1 MMAKKGTM
9 MRIKH
14 LKIEN
19 FCGFYEGKTVNS
31 DFFDR
36 TEVAGCNESGKS
48 TIKRAIFWALN
59 CRGENGEE
67 ITGIRPHDKDGN
79 DINDV
84 EVTVELTVALNDSEK
99 TFKKVS
105 RQNYNKKGEFTGN
118 TIDYYINNIP
128 KKKSDYEDV
137 IATELVPVSVL
148 SNLIN
153 AKTLLS
159 KSASDCRSILESTFG
174 TCSNAEV
181 CERFPEFTPLLPL
194 LEDGSVDELKTK
206 FNTMLNGRRGR
217 NGTKGLLDIRKEFPS
232 RIDEI
237 EKQKI
242 IIDEASINSQIVDTE
257 NKIKDNQSKQVDVQK
272 AFDEQRAI
280 QARIYE
286 LKQEQAKATDE
297 ANAENRKRISDLD
310 FQITAAREELFR
322 LDSNSNAK
330 EHELHQIDSEIRSL
344 ENKRLKLSSD
354 WKGNKDMQFDEKSL
368 ICPYCKREYPSDQQD
383 EMRKHFEES
392 KAEKLKEITDAGMEC
407 KKAIDA
413 LREKF
418 TAADAELSALREE
431 SGEKTRTVEYLIAQK
446 KAISTLAPTEP
457 DEESKAKAEE
467 IAALES
473 QLEAST
479 VNATFAQLKTEEN
492 NLQRQ
497 LADLKAELARA
508 EINVKI
514 DARIA
519 ELNAERRKNEQ
530 LIADAQERL
539 DLLKRFN
546 IRKHELLES
555 KVNEYLEYCQ
565 VKFFRQLVNGDL
577 EETCDFCVNGEPYA
591 RNLNHG
597 ARILIEMD
605 VCKAFQKKYT
615 TTLPIIVDDS
625 ESVDGWKIPELDR
638 QLIVLKRTDEK
649 ELTTKES

>member
-1 MMAKKGTM
+1 

-19 FCGFYEGKTVNS
+19 FCGFYSGKEVNS

-48 TIKRAIFWALN
+48 TIKRAIFWALD

-67 ITGIRPHDKDGN
+67 IAGIRPHDKDGN

-84 EVTVELTVALNDSEK
+84 EVTVELTVELKDTEK

-105 RQNYNKKGEFTGN
+105 RQTYNKKGEFTGN

-128 KKKSDYEDV
+128 KKKSDYEDF

-159 KSASDCRSILESTFG
+159 KSAADCRSILESTFG
-174 TCSNAEV
+174 SCSNAEV

-194 LEDGSVDELKTK
+194 LEDGNVDELKTK

-232 RIDEI
+232 RIDEV

-242 IIDEASINSQIVDTE
+242 IIDEAAINSQIVDTE
-257 NKIKDNQSKQVDVQK
+257 NKIKDNQSKQADVQK

-280 QARIYE
+280 QAKIYE
-286 LKQEQAKATDE
+286 LKQEQSKATDE

-310 FQITAAREELFR
+310 AKIIAAREELF
-322 LDSNSNAK
+322 LSDSNSNAK

-354 WKGNKDMQFDEKSL
+354 WKSNKDMQFDENSL

-392 KAEKLKEITDAGMEC
+392 KKEKLKEITDAGMEC
-407 KKAIDA
+407 KKAIDD

-418 TAADAELSALREE
+418 KDADAELSALREE
-431 SGEKTRTVEYLIAQK
+431 SGEKSRTVEYLIAQK
-446 KAISTLAPTEP
+446 NAISTLAPAEP
-457 DEESKAKAEE
+457 DEESKARAAE
-467 IAALES
+467 IAKLES
-473 QLEAST
+473 QLEANT
-479 VNATFAQLKTEEN
+479 ANATFTQLKSEEN
-492 NLQRQ
+492 SLQHQ
-497 LADLKAELARA
+497 LSNLKAELARA

-530 LIADAQERL
+530 LIADAQEKL

-605 VCKAFQKKYT
+605 VCKAFQKKYA

-625 ESVDGWKIPELDR
+625 ESVDDWKIPELDR
-638 QLIVLKRTDEK
+638 QLIILRRTDEK
-649 ELTTKES
+649 ELTIRES

>member
-1 MMAKKGTM
+1 MK
-9 MRIKH
+9 IKH

-19 FCGFYEGKTVNS
+19 FCGFYNGKTVNS

-48 TIKRAIFWALN
+48 TIKRAIFWALD

-67 ITGIRPHDKDGN
+67 IAGVRPHDKDGN

-84 EVTVELTVALNDSEK
+84 EVTVELTVELKDTEK

-105 RQNYNKKGEFTGN
+105 RQTYNKKGEFTGN

-128 KKKSDYEDV
+128 KKKSDYEEF
-137 IATELVPVSVL
+137 IATELVPVSAL

-159 KSASDCRSILESTFG
+159 KSAADCRSILESTFG

-232 RIDEI
+232 RIDEV

-242 IIDEASINSQIVDTE
+242 IIDEAAINSQIVDTE
-257 NKIKDNQSKQVDVQK
+257 NKIKDNQSKQADVQK

-280 QARIYE
+280 QSRIYE
-286 LKQEQAKATDE
+286 LKQEQSKATDE

-310 FQITAAREELFR
+310 AQIIAAKEEVFLS
-322 LDSNSNAK
+322 DSNSNAK

-354 WKGNKDMQFDEKSL
+354 WKSNKDMEFDEKSL

-392 KAEKLKEITDAGMEC
+392 KKEKLKEITDAGMEC

-418 TAADAELSALREE
+418 KATDAELSALREE
-431 SGEKTRTVEYLIAQK
+431 SGEKFRTVEYLIAQK
-446 KAISTLAPTEP
+446 KAISTLAPAEP
-457 DEESKAKAEE
+457 DEESKARAAE
-467 IAALES
+467 ITKLES
-473 QLEAST
+473 QLEANTANS
-479 VNATFAQLKTEEN
+479 TFAQLKSEEN
-492 NLQRQ
+492 SLQHQ
-497 LADLKAELARA
+497 LSNLKAELARA

-530 LIADAQERL
+530 LIADAQEKL

-649 ELTTKES
+649 ELTIKES

>member
-1 MMAKKGTM
+1 

-14 LKIEN
+14 LKLDN
-19 FCGFYEGKTVNS
+19 FCSFYNGKAVDTDLYNK
-31 DFFDR
+31 
-36 TEVAGCNESGKS
+36 TEVSGCNESGKS
-48 TIKRAIFWALN
+48 TVKRAIFWVLN

-67 ITGIRPHDKDGN
+67 ITGIRPHDKSGNEIN
-79 DINDV
+79 DI
-84 EVTVELTVALNDSEK
+84 EVTVEMTVELNGSNK

-105 RQNYNKKGEFTGN
+105 RQNYNKKGDFIGN
-118 TIDYYINNIP
+118 VIDYYINNIP
-128 KKKSDYEDV
+128 KKKCDYEEF
-137 IATELVPVSVL
+137 IAEKLVPVSEL

-159 KSASDCRSILESTFG
+159 KSTADCRSILESTFG

-181 CERFPEFTPLLPL
+181 CERFPEFSPLLPL
-194 LEDGSVDELKTK
+194 LDDGSVDELKSK

-232 RIDEI
+232 RIDEV

-242 IIDEASINSQIVDTE
+242 AIDEALINGQIADIE
-257 NKIKDNQSKQVDVQK
+257 SKIKDNQSKQADVQK

-286 LKQEQAKATDE
+286 LKQEQLKAADD
-297 ANAENRKRISDLD
+297 ANAENRKRIADLD
-310 FQITAAREELFR
+310 AQIMAAKEELF
-322 LDSNSNAK
+322 LSDSNSNAK
-330 EHELHQIDSEIRSL
+330 EHELHQIDSEIRNL
-344 ENKRLKLSSD
+344 ETKRLKLSSD
-354 WKGNKDMQFDEKSL
+354 WKSNKDMPFDENSL

-392 KAEKLKEITDAGMEC
+392 KKEKLQEITDDGMEC
-407 KKAIDA
+407 KEAIDA

-418 TAADAELSALREE
+418 SAADAELSALREE
-431 SGEKTRTVEYLIAQK
+431 SGEKSRTVEYLIAQK
-446 KAISTLAPTEP
+446 KAISTVPPAGP
-457 DEESKAKAEE
+457 DETTKTRSAE
-467 IAALES
+467 IAKLKN
-473 QLEAST
+473 QLEANT
-479 VNATFAQLKTEEN
+479 ANATFAQLKAEEN
-492 NLQRQ
+492 SLQHQ
-497 LADLKAELARA
+497 LSSLKAELAKT
-508 EINVKI
+508 EINTKL
-514 DARIA
+514 DARVA
-519 ELNAERRKNEQ
+519 ELNIERRKNEQ
-530 LIADAQERL
+530 LIADTQAQL

-597 ARILIEMD
+597 AKILIETD
-605 VCKAFQKKYT
+605 VCKAFQKKYA

-625 ESVDGWKIPELDR
+625 ESVDNWKIPDMDR
-638 QLIVLKRTDEK
+638 QLIILKRTDSK
-649 ELTTKES
+649 ELTIKES

>member
-1 MMAKKGTM
+1 

-19 FCGFYEGKTVNS
+19 FCGFYSGKEVNS

-48 TIKRAIFWALN
+48 TIKRAIFWALD

-67 ITGIRPHDKDGN
+67 IVGIRPHDKDGN

-84 EVTVELTVALNDSEK
+84 EVTVELTVELKDSEK

-105 RQNYNKKGEFTGN
+105 RQTYNKKGEFTGN

-128 KKKSDYEDV
+128 KKKSDYEDI

-159 KSASDCRSILESTFG
+159 KSAADCRSILESTFG

-232 RIDEI
+232 RIDEV

-242 IIDEASINSQIVDTE
+242 IIDEATINSQIVDTE
-257 NKIKDNQSKQVDVQK
+257 NRIKDNQSKQADVQK

-280 QARIYE
+280 QTRIYE
-286 LKQEQAKATDE
+286 LKQEQAKAIEE

-310 FQITAAREELFR
+310 AQIATVREELF
-322 LDSNSNAK
+322 LSDSNSNAK

-354 WKGNKDMQFDEKSL
+354 WKSNKNIEFDENSL

-392 KAEKLKEITDAGMEC
+392 KKEKLKEITDAGMEC

-431 SGEKTRTVEYLIAQK
+431 TGEKYRTVEYLIAQK
-446 KAISTLAPTEP
+446 KAISTLAPAEP
-457 DEESKAKAEE
+457 DEESKARATE
-467 IAALES
+467 IAKLES
-473 QLEAST
+473 QLEVNTA
-479 VNATFAQLKTEEN
+479 NATFAQLKSEEN
-492 NLQRQ
+492 SLQHR
-497 LADLKAELARA
+497 LSNLKAELARA
-508 EINVKI
+508 EINTKI

-519 ELNAERRKNEQ
+519 ELNTERRKNEQ
-530 LIADAQERL
+530 LIADAQEKL

-605 VCKAFQKKYT
+605 VCKAFQKKYAT
-615 TTLPIIVDDS
+615 ALPIIVDDS

-638 QLIVLKRTDEK
+638 QLIVLRRTDEK
-649 ELTTKES
+649 ELTIRES

>member
-1 MMAKKGTM
+1 

-19 FCGFYEGKTVNS
+19 FCGFYNGKAVNS

-48 TIKRAIFWALN
+48 TIKRAIFWALD

-84 EVTVELTVALNDSEK
+84 EVTVELTVELKDSEK
-99 TFKKVS
+99 AFKKVS

-128 KKKSDYEDV
+128 KKKSDYEDF

-159 KSASDCRSILESTFG
+159 KSAADCRSILESTFG

-206 FNTMLNGRRGR
+206 FNTMLNGRRGK

-232 RIDEI
+232 RIDEV

-242 IIDEASINSQIVDTE
+242 IIDEAAINSQIVDTE
-257 NKIKDNQSKQVDVQK
+257 SKIKDNQSKQADVQK

-280 QARIYE
+280 QSRIYE
-286 LKQEQAKATDE
+286 LKQEQSKAADE

-310 FQITAAREELFR
+310 AQIIAAKEELF
-322 LDSNSNAK
+322 LSDSNSNAK

-354 WKGNKDMQFDEKSL
+354 WKSNKDMEFDEKSL

-392 KAEKLKEITDAGMEC
+392 KKEKLKEITDAGMEC

-418 TAADAELSALREE
+418 TATDAELSALREE
-431 SGEKTRTVEYLIAQK
+431 SGEKFRNVEYLIAQK
-446 KAISTLAPTEP
+446 KAISTLAPSEP
-457 DEESKAKAEE
+457 DDASNARAAE
-467 IAALES
+467 ITNLES
-473 QLEAST
+473 QLEANTANS
-479 VNATFAQLKTEEN
+479 TFAQLKSEEN
-492 NLQRQ
+492 NLQHQ
-497 LADLKAELARA
+497 LSNLKAELARA
-508 EINVKI
+508 EINSKI
-514 DARIA
+514 DARIT

-530 LIADAQERL
+530 LIADVQEKL

-625 ESVDGWKIPELDR
+625 ESVDDWKIPELDR
-638 QLIVLKRTDEK
+638 QLIVLRRTDEK
-649 ELTTKES
+649 ELTIKES